1 MSEQKVFNKDEL
13 VWALEIMYSLKNGTS
28 EFPKCT
34 IPFLEKLYYGNLQN
48 GMRTNELATREA
60 EQRTQIMELESELA
74 STKLKLQQANKALR
88 RATQK
93 KIK

>member
-28 EFPKCT
+28 EFSKCT